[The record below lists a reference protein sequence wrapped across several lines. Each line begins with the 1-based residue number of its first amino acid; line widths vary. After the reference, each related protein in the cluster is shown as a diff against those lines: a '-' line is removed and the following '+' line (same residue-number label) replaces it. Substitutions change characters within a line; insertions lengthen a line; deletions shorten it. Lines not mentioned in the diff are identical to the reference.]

1 MPKIKIWFFSNTQK
15 HALYKFNDLCYNN
28 KNERRETTMDSILQA
43 LKMIWLFI
51 QDFLFSG
58 GSGSGKGIFDLLF
71 ELLGKLWSKK

>member
-1 MPKIKIWFFSNTQK
+1 
-15 HALYKFNDLCYNN
+15 
-28 KNERRETTMDSILQA
+28 MDSILQA